1 MMPSNLLDLFFPT
14 PRHVIVAWRDGY
26 GVGDR
31 LDLPPGVGPLPL
43 QMRLADLNGIS
54 IRWRIGVREGLAIWA
69 GSQGFLIPRSAGLRS
84 EQELALPGSLR
95 LFYEEGIWGAR
106 LVLSG
111 PAVPGERQE
120 FPLERLERIVLAL
133 QKDPPAVWAAG
144 VYRTGGMSS
153 GFAVRTISPSPEG
166 TAELRLPFPWEIR
179 AEAAGGFLALFD
191 RSELWAGR
199 MDRGAL
205 PRVLQER
212 ARGLAAAAFSPRGQ
226 WMAALWDRL
235 PEKGVAGWSIWR
247 WTRGAFRL
255 EREEEMPEL
264 PEPGWAARIAPG
276 LDWAVRVGNRVWG
289 IAGLP
294 NPSPPGAGRSREAVR
309 RIFPVPFEG
318 RAPRGPG
325 DSEQEGAR

>member
-1 MMPSNLLDLFFPT
+1 MPGDLLDLVFPT
-14 PRHVIVAWRDGY
+14 PRRVIVAWRDGY

-31 LDLPPGVGPLPL
+31 LDLPPGVGSLPL
-43 QMRLADLNGIS
+43 QMRLADLNGVP
-54 IRWRIGVREGLAIWA
+54 IRWRVGLREGLAIWA
-69 GSQGFLIPRSAGLRS
+69 GSRGFLIPRSAGLRA
-84 EQELALPGSLR
+84 ERELALPGSLR
-95 LFYEEGIWGAR
+95 LFYEDSIWGAR

-120 FPLERLERIVLAL
+120 LPLERLERIVLAL
-133 QKDPPAVWAAG
+133 REDPPAVWAVG
-144 VYRTGGMSS
+144 VYSAGGWSS
-153 GFAVRTISPSPEG
+153 EFAVRTIAPEG
-166 TAELRLPFPWEIR
+166 AAKLRLPFPWGIQ

-264 PEPGWAARIAPG
+264 PEPGWTVRIAPG

-289 IAGLP
+289 ITGLP
-294 NPSPPGAGRSREAVR
+294 ALPRSGAGRSREAVR
-309 RIFPVPFEG
+309 RIFPVSFEG
-318 RAPRGPG
+318 RASRDPG
-325 DSEQEGAR
+325 DSGQEGAR